1 MKRITVL
8 LCMGFLFSTVA
19 AHKIYGNEGKQKLKW
34 RLDFFNM
41 GYGNPIYDVKF
52 MAFIGPIGVGT
63 ANRYDIGHGEYTKV
77 KDCHS
82 FSWFVIGD
90 TTYSIDIG
98 RKTPYSY
105 FPIMI
110 HYTPYSRPFLYGNID
125 LYGFLYGS
133 LWSKQQVKF
142 TEDKSHKT
150 NEYFALLF
158 FKPSSWFY
166 IGAGLSF
173 NPFRF
178 IPFQLTVGYLRVY
191 YPYNQVPE
199 PYKDYVSRTALSST
213 RFRFT
218 ITLRYQSAW

>member
-1 MKRITVL
+1 MKRLIVL
-8 LCMGFLFSTVA
+8 LCAGLLLSTTA

-34 RLDFFNM
+34 RFDFFNM
-41 GYGNPIYDVKF
+41 GYRSPIYDVKF
-52 MAFIGPIGVGT
+52 MTFIGPVGIGT
-63 ANRYDIGHGEYTKV
+63 ANRYDLGHGEYKV
-77 KDCHS
+77 KERHR

-105 FPIMI
+105 LPIMI
-110 HYTPYSRPFLYGNID
+110 HYTPYSKPLLYGNID

-133 LWSKQQVKF
+133 LWSKQKMKF
-142 TEDKSHKT
+142 TEDKSHNET
-150 NEYFALLF
+150 EYFAIASL
-158 FKPSSWFY
+158 KPSSWFY

-178 IPFQLTVGYLRVY
+178 IPFELTVGYLRVY
-191 YPYNQVPE
+191 YPYNQIPE
-199 PYKDYVSRTALSST
+199 PYKDYVSRTDLSFT

-218 ITLRYQSAW
+218 VTLRYQSAW